1 MELRRPR
8 ADDRPLWD
16 VVFGVYAFPAV
27 LAAHRFKLFPLLVEQ
42 PRTVAEVCEALRLER
57 RPAET
62 MLAAAASLGFL
73 ELRDDRYANT
83 ALAEDYLLETS
94 PMYFGSYWD
103 LIIDNYEVCS
113 YESIEKALLTNTPQV
128 YGGEEI
134 FRSLEEQAALAQGF
148 TRGMHGISMGPA
160 LAWPREVDLASQRV
174 MLDIGGGSGAHS
186 IGAVA
191 AWPQLRAIVFDIGPV
206 CEVAGEFIAEAGFA
220 DRVETHTG
228 DMWEDPFPAADMHFY
243 SNIFHDWPADKG
255 RFLAEKSFASLPSG
269 GRIFAHE
276 VLYND
281 DKTGPY
287 ATAGYSMV
295 MMGWTTGEQY
305 SSRELATLLT
315 DSGFRDVEE
324 KLTFGYYSTVS
335 ATKP

>member
-1 MELRRPR
+1 
-8 ADDRPLWD
+8 
-16 VVFGVYAFPAV
+16 VFGVYGYPAV
-27 LAAHRFKLFPLLVEQ
+27 LVAHRIKLFPLLAEK
-42 PRTVAEVCEALRLER
+42 PRTLTEVCEALHLAR

-62 MLAAAASLGFL
+62 VLAAAASLGFL
-73 ELRDDRYANT
+73 ELRDGRYANT

-103 LIIDNYEVCS
+103 LIIDNEEVCS
-113 YESIEKALLTNTPQV
+113 YASIEKALLTDTPQV
-128 YGGEEI
+128 FGGQEV
-134 FRSLEEQAALAQGF
+134 FRSLDEQAALAQGF

-160 LAWPREVDLASQRV
+160 LAWPHELDLAPHQV

-191 AWPQLRAIVFDIGPV
+191 TWPRMRAIVFDIGPV
-206 CEVAGEFIAEAGFA
+206 CEVAQEFIAEAGLA
-220 DRVETHTG
+220 DRIETHTG
-228 DMWEDPFPAADMHFY
+228 DMWEDTFPAADLHFY
-243 SNIFHDWPADKG
+243 SNIFHDWPAEKG
-255 RFLAEKSFASLPSG
+255 RFLAAKSFASLPSG

-281 DKTGPY
+281 DKTGPFS
-287 ATAGYSMV
+287 TAGYSMV

-305 SSRELATLLT
+305 SSSELATLLT
-315 DSGFRDVEE
+315 DAGFRDVEE

-335 ATKP
+335 AVKP